1 MSDPG
6 PAAAAPADAWRGI
19 PWMLATMVLFAG
31 INATAKY
38 LTEFYPVPQVV
49 WARYA
54 FHLLAVIL
62 LLGRRLPAVMATRRL
77 RLHLGRSVLLLLTT
91 NLYFSGLYFLA
102 LADATAMMFV
112 APLLVTALSIP
123 LLGETVG
130 WRRWAGVAV
139 GFAGAL
145 IIIRPGMGVMQTAIL
160 LPLVAATVHAVY
172 QIATRS
178 LGRTDSALTIIAYT
192 PLVGALVASAVAP
205 FFWTAPDAKGWALMV
220 LLGGIGRH
228 RALRPDQGF
237 QGGTGVGG
245 GALRLYPPDLGHRFR
260 VRHLG
265 RPAQLGHRIGGRRHR
280 RQRHLHLPSR
290 APPPRAGA
298 PARTPRLGLDLEHYP
313 GIRLQSGPCE
323 PPPPPFRPCSA

>member
-220 LLGGIGRH
+220 LLGVLGGIGHFALIKAFKAAPASVVAPFGYTHLIWATAFGFVIWGDLPNLATVSGAAVIVASGIYIFH
-228 RALRPDQGF
+228 REHLRRVPGH
-237 QGGTGVGG
+237 
-245 GALRLYPPDLGHRFR
+245 RLEPPD
-260 VRHLG
+260 
-265 RPAQLGHRIGGRRHR
+265 
-280 RQRHLHLPSR
+280 
-290 APPPRAGA
+290 
-298 PARTPRLGLDLEHYP
+298 
-313 GIRLQSGPCE
+313 
-323 PPPPPFRPCSA
+323 